1 MENEDFTLVPAEAW
15 HKLLSWYGMVDGQPP
30 LERKVTSPA
39 GAGNKVF
46 KCNMLTL
53 CVCVCQVVDLPST
66 VKVEVYPIELFLCL
80 HSNMENVVTSQFS
93 RTDNIC
99 ESVCMLLCCLML

>member
-1 MENEDFTLVPAEAW
+1 MTKSAVLPDLDSYHIKERLVENEDFTLVPAEAW

-53 CVCVCQVVDLPST
+53 CVCVCVRWWTCPAL
-66 VKVEVYPIELFLCL
+66 
-80 HSNMENVVTSQFS
+80 
-93 RTDNIC
+93 
-99 ESVCMLLCCLML
+99 

>member
-1 MENEDFTLVPAEAW
+1 MENEDFMLVPAEAW

-30 LERKVTSPA
+30 LERKVTWPG
-39 GAGNKVF
+39 GAGKHGFQMQYVHSV
-46 KCNMLTL
+46 

-80 HSNMENVVTSQFS
+80 HSNMENAVTSQFS

-99 ESVCMLLCCLML
+99 ESVCFAV